1 MSVKRIAA
9 VQIENIKGIKNAT
22 FDFRDFYPNMPV
34 LGVAPNG
41 FGKSSFAVAF
51 SSLNTK
57 RLELEKNH
65 YHAGDANLPPSL
77 RVTCAM
83 QDGSTQDLEATA
95 TKNEIA
101 KEFDVFVVNSQLKV
115 RAVAKKQ
122 GQFTSA
128 SGTIEVN
135 TIILINKIPAK
146 IKLEYSTQAAR
157 MSFGASGKILPNIAE
172 VLTNSKFLSRLVGIE
187 IVKYGGAGVS
197 KTLSE
202 FKASANAV
210 NGSVAT
216 ILGALPDTVSTLPV
230 LAEIS
235 ALFIELGIDFGGPVP
250 AALAAMQ
257 VADTWSLNKEDFRN
271 AIKRAQYEVDKVIL
285 TEALAVLK
293 GTWKKVKPTEEK
305 GKLVVSFP
313 SAHEISNGERD
324 ILTFVGML
332 LQASRK
338 LQASQ
343 TLLIVDEI
351 FDYLDDA
358 NLLVCQYHLTQLI
371 SKFKQQGR
379 KLFVLILTHLQPGYF
394 KNFKFSNQKVEHFS
408 RSPSSSNLV
417 EEIIFA
423 RADKTLDASLALH
436 YFHYSPVNANLTTEF
451 TSLGLDVNLAQSEDF
466 HNHLFTQ
473 LNRYLEN
480 KSYDP
485 ISVCCAVRLKIEKK
499 IYDQLAPP
507 QKPEFLSTF
516 KTTAKLDYASQY
528 IDIPELYYLL
538 GVIYNEVAHLR
549 RRQDNHSGLFSK
561 LSNLTVQHMIKEA
574 CS

>member
-9 VQIENIKGIKNAT
+9 VQIQNIKGIKNAT

-57 RLELEKNH
+57 RLELDKNH
-65 YHAGDANLPPSL
+65 YHAGDASLPTSL
-77 RVTCAM
+77 RVRCAM
-83 QDGSTQDLEATA
+83 QDGSTLDLEANA

-122 GQFTSA
+122 GAFTSA

-135 TIILINKIPAK
+135 TIVLINTIPPK
-146 IKLEYSTQAAR
+146 IKPAYSTQAAR
-157 MSFGASGKILPNIAE
+157 ASFGPSGKILQNIAE
-172 VLTNSKFLSRLVGIE
+172 LLANSEFLARLSGIE
-187 IVKYGGAGVS
+187 IVKYGGAAVS
-197 KTLSE
+197 IALAE

-210 NGSVAT
+210 NGAVAT
-216 ILGALPDTVSTLPV
+216 ILGALPDTISTLPV
-230 LAEIS
+230 LAQIS
-235 ALFIELGIDFGGPVP
+235 ALFAELGIDFGGPLP

-257 VADTWSLNKEDFRN
+257 VADTWSSNKEDFRK
-271 AIKRAQYEVDKVIL
+271 AIKRAQYEVDRAML
-285 TEALAVLK
+285 TEALAALK
-293 GTWKKVKPTEEK
+293 STWKNVTPTEEK

-343 TLLIVDEI
+343 SLLIVDEI

-371 SKFKQQGR
+371 SKFKQQER

-394 KNFKFSNQKVEHFS
+394 KNFTFANQKVEYFS
-408 RSPSSSNLV
+408 RSPSSSDEV
-417 EEIIFA
+417 EKIIFA
-423 RADKTLDASLALH
+423 RADETLEASLAPH
-436 YFHYSPVNANLTTEF
+436 YFHYSPVNADLTTEF
-451 TSLGLDVNLAQSEDF
+451 ATHGLALNLAHSENF
-466 HNHLFTQ
+466 RNYLFNQ
-473 LNRYLEN
+473 LDRYLEN

-499 IYDQLAPP
+499 VYDQLTPP
-507 QKPEFLSTF
+507 QHPEFLSTF
-516 KTTAKLDYASQY
+516 KTTAKLDYGSQY

>member
-34 LGVAPNG
+34 LGVAANG

-57 RLELEKNH
+57 RLELEKSH
-65 YHAGDANLPPSL
+65 YHKGDASLPPSL
-77 RVTCAM
+77 RVRCAM
-83 QDGSTQDLEATA
+83 QDGSTLELEATA
-95 TKNEIA
+95 TKNDIA

-122 GQFTSA
+122 GAFTSA

-135 TIILINKIPAK
+135 TIVLVNTIPPK
-146 IKLEYSTQAAR
+146 IKLAYSAPAAR
-157 MSFGASGKILPNIAE
+157 ASFGPSGKILPNIATLLANFE
-172 VLTNSKFLSRLVGIE
+172 FLARLNGID
-187 IVKYGGAGVS
+187 IAKYGGAAVS
-197 KTLSE
+197 TALAE
-202 FKASANAV
+202 FKALANGV
-210 NGSVAT
+210 NGTAPA

-230 LAEIS
+230 LAQIS
-235 ALFIELGIDFGGPVP
+235 ALFAELSIDFGGPVR

-257 VADTWSLNKEDFRN
+257 VADTWSSRKEDFRK
-271 AIKRAQYEVDKVIL
+271 AIKRAQYEVDRAML
-285 TEALAVLK
+285 TESLAALK
-293 GTWKKVKPTEEK
+293 STWRNVAPTEEK

-343 TLLIVDEI
+343 SLLIVDEI

-358 NLLVCQYHLTQLI
+358 NLLVCQYHLTQLM

-394 KNFKFSNQKVEHFS
+394 KNFTFANQKVEYFS
-408 RSPSSSNLV
+408 RSPSTSDVV
-417 EEIIFA
+417 EKIVLA
-423 RADKTLDASLALH
+423 RADATLEASLAPH
-436 YFHYSPVNANLTTEF
+436 FFHYSPANADLTTEF
-451 TSLGLDVNLAQSEDF
+451 AANGLDLNLARSADF
-466 HNHLFTQ
+466 HSHLFKQ
-473 LNRYLEN
+473 LDRYVN
-480 KSYDP
+480 NQSYDP

-499 IYDQLAPP
+499 VYDQLAPP
-507 QKPEFLSTF
+507 LQPEFLSTF
-516 KTTAKLDYASQY
+516 KTAAKLDYAGQH

-561 LSNLTVQHMIKEA
+561 LSNLTVQHMIREA

>member
-1 MSVKRIAA
+1 MSVKKITA
-9 VQIENIKGIKNAT
+9 VQIQNIKGIKNAT

-65 YHAGDANLPPSL
+65 YHAGDASLPTSL
-77 RVTCAM
+77 RIRCAM
-83 QDGSTQDLEATA
+83 QDGSTLELEATS
-95 TKNEIA
+95 TKNDIA

-122 GQFTSA
+122 GAFTSA

-135 TIILINKIPAK
+135 TIILINTIPPK
-146 IKLEYSTQAAR
+146 VKLAYSVQAAR
-157 MSFGASGKILPNIAE
+157 ASFGPSGKILPNIAMLLVNFE
-172 VLTNSKFLSRLVGIE
+172 FLTRLNGVDIA
-187 IVKYGGAGVS
+187 KYGSAAVS
-197 KTLSE
+197 NALSA
-202 FKASANAV
+202 FKEAANAV
-210 NGSVAT
+210 NGAAAT
-216 ILGALPDTVSTLPV
+216 ILGALPDTISTLPV

-235 ALFIELGIDFGGPVP
+235 GLFGELGIDFGGPVP
-250 AALAAMQ
+250 SALAAMQ
-257 VADTWSLNKEDFRN
+257 VADTWSSSKEEFRK
-271 AIKRAQYEVDKVIL
+271 AIKRAQYEVDRAML
-285 TEALAVLK
+285 TEALAALK
-293 GTWKKVKPTEEK
+293 STWKNIIPTEEK

-343 TLLIVDEI
+343 SLLIVDEI

-371 SKFKQQGR
+371 SKFKQQGK

-394 KNFKFSNQKVEHFS
+394 KNFTFANQKIEYFI
-408 RSPSSSNLV
+408 RSPSSSDVV
-417 EEIIFA
+417 EKIILA
-423 RADKTLDASLALH
+423 RADETLEASLAPH
-436 YFHYSPVNANLTTEF
+436 FFHYSPVNADLTTEF
-451 TSLGLDVNLAQSEDF
+451 AMHGLDINLASSGNF
-466 HNHLFTQ
+466 HNHLFNQ
-473 LNRYLEN
+473 LDRYLKN

-499 IYDQLAPP
+499 VYDQLAPP
-507 QKPEFLSTF
+507 LQPQFLSTF
-516 KTTAKLDYASQY
+516 KTAAKLDYATQH
-528 IDIPELYYLL
+528 IEIPDLYYLL

-549 RRQDNHSGLFSK
+549 RKQDNHSGLFSK
-561 LSNLTVQHMIKEA
+561 LSNLTVRHMIKEA

>member
-1 MSVKRIAA
+1 MSVKKIVA
-9 VQIENIKGIKNAT
+9 VQIQNIKGIKNAT

-57 RLELEKNH
+57 RLELDKNH
-65 YHAGDANLPPSL
+65 YHVGDSSLSPSL
-77 RVTCAM
+77 RVECAM
-83 QDGSTQDLEATA
+83 QDGSSQDLEATA
-95 TKNEIA
+95 TKNDIA

-135 TIILINKIPAK
+135 TIVLINTIPPKILLK
-146 IKLEYSTQAAR
+146 YSTQAAR
-157 MSFGASGKILPNIAE
+157 LSFGRSGKILPNIEKLLANP
-172 VLTNSKFLSRLVGIE
+172 TFLARLSGIE
-187 IVKYGGAGVS
+187 IVKYGGTAVS
-197 KTLSE
+197 NALAA

-210 NGSVAT
+210 NGSATT
-216 ILGALPDTVSTLPV
+216 ILGALPDTISTLPV
-230 LAEIS
+230 LSNIC
-235 ALFIELGIDFGGPVP
+235 ALFAELGIGFGGPVP

-257 VADTWSLNKEDFRN
+257 VADTWSLNKEDFRS
-271 AIKRAQYEVDKVIL
+271 AIKRAQYEVDRAIL
-285 TEALAVLK
+285 IEALAALK
-293 GTWKKVKPTEEK
+293 GTWKNVRPTEEK

-338 LQASQ
+338 LHASQ
-343 TLLIVDEI
+343 ALLIVDEI

-358 NLLVCQYHLTQLI
+358 NLLVCQYFLTQLI

-394 KNFKFSNQKVEHFS
+394 KNFTFSNQKVEYFS
-408 RSPSSSNLV
+408 RSPSTSDVV
-417 EEIIFA
+417 EKIIFA
-423 RADKTLDASLALH
+423 RADATLEACLAPH
-436 YFHYSPVNANLTTEF
+436 FFHYSPVNADLTTEF
-451 TSLGLDVNLAQSEDF
+451 TARDLDLNLAQSESF
-466 HNHLFTQ
+466 RNHLFSQ
-473 LNRYLEN
+473 LSRYLEN

-485 ISVCCAVRLKIEKK
+485 ISVCCAVRLKIEMKV
-499 IYDQLAPP
+499 YDQLTPP
-507 QKPEFLSTF
+507 HQTVFLSTF
-516 KTTAKLDYASQY
+516 KTTAKLDYAGKY
-528 IDIPELYYLL
+528 VDIPELYYLL

-549 RRQDNHSGLFSK
+549 KKQDNHSGLFSK
-561 LSNLTVQHMIKEA
+561 LSNLTVQHMVREA